1 MKKTLLTLIALFII
15 TSTADAAPRFGVA
28 AEQDSGFGAVIS
40 DDLYSAQVF
49 YASVSSDDDA
59 NDYQAITGAFDYNIA
74 LDSGTDLT
82 AGVAY
87 KTVSGTKSS
96 NTLDTYTELAVVA
109 GIARELTADVVVN
122 IKADIY
128 NLETVDTGT
137 EVKTTSLF
145 SNGRIGVSYLF

>member
-1 MKKTLLTLIALFII
+1 M
-15 TSTADAAPRFGVA
+15 
-28 AEQDSGFGAVIS
+28 
-40 DDLYSAQVF
+40 
-49 YASVSSDDDA
+49 
-59 NDYQAITGAFDYNIA
+59 
-74 LDSGTDLT
+74 
-82 AGVAY
+82 
-87 KTVSGTKSS
+87 SGTKSS